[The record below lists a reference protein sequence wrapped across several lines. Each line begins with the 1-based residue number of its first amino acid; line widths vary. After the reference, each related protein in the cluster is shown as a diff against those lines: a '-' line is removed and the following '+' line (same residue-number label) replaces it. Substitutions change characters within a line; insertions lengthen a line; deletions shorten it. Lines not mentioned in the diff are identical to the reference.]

1 MNRFRKPRVLAI
13 AAVLGISAFAM
24 ADLFTTL
31 LKTGGVAAVVST
43 FGKDIDKAFD
53 KITQV
58 KEGPNVK
65 TKVVP
70 IISVNFGKSTSV
82 GAAQVSGAPE
92 QVDKVN
98 AVAQPSVKLFGLTL
112 KALIPVSSK
121 NVISNIKRV
130 DGVGVSGI
138 VDIRV

>member
-1 MNRFRKPRVLAI
+1 MKTNRARLLALSLALAI
-13 AAVLGISAFAM
+13 AAMSF
-24 ADLFTTL
+24 ADLFSTI
-31 LKTGGVAAVVST
+31 LKTGGVAAVVSM

-53 KITQV
+53 KITMV

-70 IISVNFGKSTSV
+70 IISINFGKSTSV
-82 GAAQVSGAPE
+82 GAAQVSGDPV

-98 AVAQPSVKLFGLTL
+98 AVAQPEVKLFGLRL

-121 NVISNIKRV
+121 NVVKDIKRV

-138 VDIRV
+138 VDIKV